1 MQMFIYQAGIFAK
14 PGDFLDAD
22 GYTRL
27 MRVQHLRDT
36 GNWYDT
42 TVPRSN
48 PDKSETSQWSRLL
61 DLILLL
67 CAGAGSCFTDF
78 KTALLWSGILIS
90 PLFYVLGLLAIVW
103 ACRPVV
109 KPGWLGMLCP
119 LLATQPGI
127 LLYCAA
133 GRPDHHALLFF
144 LLALNMGCM
153 LRCLCL
159 PFSPKAAWVAGL
171 VQAVSLS
178 ISIETLVITAIN
190 FLVLGM
196 LWLRG
201 EKLALHKNLFFST
214 SLLACSTLLYSIQT
228 RPDEWNAGEL
238 DRMSLVHLL
247 VFSVVAAFWAVL
259 AFMNSKGRCPQSL
272 TACIVAGLAG
282 AGVAAVA
289 AELANPRF
297 LLGPLANVSPEAM
310 KIWANLVQEQRPLFS
325 SWHDFPGAVILWLFP
340 CLFAIPWAV
349 WRLFVRGAAF
359 KTEDLYLLLA
369 TLVFCGLA
377 LYQYRWVL
385 YAEAVALPLFVQL
398 TGSCLEWV
406 SERYQGVRLSIL
418 RVSMMGAFFT
428 ANLFLGFGL
437 KLALAEKTA
446 PAATNASSPGKVES
460 IHTLCDWLNRESGLP
475 PKQRILAFQDF
486 GTEIIYRTP
495 YEVVAT
501 PNHRNEDG
509 ILFAYHAMTASN
521 ADTTRQ
527 LLASK
532 HITLL
537 LLAPH
542 SGEPMVYSKPGN
554 QTVFY
559 SQLLN
564 GQCPDWLIP
573 VPLPPHLASG
583 YRLYRVNL
591 PAAR

>member
-1 MQMFIYQAGIFAK
+1 MQMFIYQTGIFSK

-27 MRVQHLRDT
+27 MRVQHLHDT

-48 PDKSETSQWSRLL
+48 PDKPETSQWSRLL
-61 DLILLL
+61 DLLLL
-67 CAGAGSCFTDF
+67 LGAKAGSCFTDF
-78 KTALLWSGILIS
+78 KTSLLWSGILVS
-90 PLFYVLGLLAIVW
+90 PVFYVLGLLAIVW

-127 LLYCAA
+127 MIYCAA

-159 PFSPKAAWVAGL
+159 PFSPKTTWTAGF

-190 FLVLGM
+190 FLVLGL

-201 EKLALHKNLFFST
+201 KKFALHKNLFFST
-214 SLLACSTLLYSIQT
+214 SLLACSALLYCIQT

-247 VFSVVAAFWAVL
+247 IFSVVAAFWAVL
-259 AFMNSKGRCPQSL
+259 AFLESKGRCPHSL
-272 TACIVAGLAG
+272 TTRLVAGLVGAG
-282 AGVAAVA
+282 AATLA

-297 LLGPLANVSPEAM
+297 LLGPTANISPEAM
-310 KIWANLVQEQRPLFS
+310 KIWWALIQEQRPLFS
-325 SWHDFPGAVILWLFP
+325 SWRDFPGVVVLWLFP
-340 CLFAIPWAV
+340 CLFAIPWAIR
-349 WRLFVRGAAF
+349 RLLVRGAAF
-359 KTEDLYLLLA
+359 KTADLYLLLA

-385 YAEAVALPLFVQL
+385 YAEAVALPQFVQF
-398 TGSCLEWV
+398 TGYCLEWI
-406 SERYQGVRLSIL
+406 SGRYQGVRLSLL
-418 RVSMMGAFFT
+418 RVSVMGVFFT
-428 ANLFLGFGL
+428 ANLFIGFGL

-446 PAATNASSPGKVES
+446 PAATNASSTGKVES

-495 YEVVAT
+495 HEVVAT
-501 PNHRNEDG
+501 SNHRNEDG
-509 ILFAYHAMTASN
+509 ILFAYHAMTAPN
-521 ADTTRQ
+521 AEAARSFFV
-527 LLASK
+527 LK

-542 SGEPMVYSKPGN
+542 SGEPMMYSKPGN
-554 QTVFY
+554 QPVFY
-559 SQLLN
+559 HQLLN
-564 GQCPDWLIP
+564 GQCPEWLIP

-591 PAAR
+591 P